1 MTTLTRLTRAVA
13 AVSIAVAL
21 AGATVACT
29 GAAPEAAQPPPGDVL
44 RAAATSTAAVT
55 AAGYALAVDETVTSI
70 PLRSATGRV
79 TSAGEVD
86 GTARLDQAGQ
96 LVEVAFVVVGGVLH
110 LQGPTGGY
118 QQLPADTVTSVYDP
132 RRLLDPTT
140 GLAAALTTAAAD
152 PAART
157 SGPEDVDGVPCHRVT
172 GPLDLTGLPGLVPGV
187 TGPTAA
193 TWWVTVDG
201 ARLARVAVDVPSG
214 GTITLTLTEL
224 PEPVT
229 ITAPA

>member
-1 MTTLTRLTRAVA
+1 MTTLSRLVA
-13 AVSIAVAL
+13 AVVLACAV
-21 AGATVACT
+21 TACT
-29 GAAPEAAQPPPGDVL
+29 GTAPEAAPPPPGDVL
-44 RAAATSTAAVT
+44 RAAATTTSAVT
-55 AAGYALAVDETVTSI
+55 AAGYAIAVDETVTAV

-79 TSAGEVD
+79 TAAGDVD

-96 LVEVAFVVVGGVLH
+96 LVEVAFVVVGEVLF

-118 QQLPADTVTSVYDP
+118 QQLPADVLTSVYDP
-132 RRLLDPTT
+132 RQLLDPAT
-140 GLAAALTTAAAD
+140 GLAAALASAAAGPD
-152 PAART
+152 ART

-172 GPLDLTGLPGLVPGV
+172 GPLDPPPGLVPGV
-187 TGPTAA
+187 AGPTAA

-201 ARLARVAVDVPSG
+201 ARLARVSVDVPSG

-229 ITAPA
+229 ITPPA